1 MDFGIAGKSALVLA
15 SSGGLGLGIAQ
26 ALAREGA
33 NVLLTG
39 RSGDKLEA
47 AAAAINAERRGKADW
62 IAADLGDAGTPA
74 LLADAVTS
82 RLGGADILVNNTGGP
97 PPGQMVDAD
106 PDVIAAQFQSMVLSV
121 MRVTRAV
128 LPHMRASGWG
138 RIVTVASS
146 GVEQPI
152 PNLGISNAL
161 RASLVGWSKSL
172 AGDLAGEGITVNMLL
187 PGRIHTDRTDQIDN
201 AAAKRTGKS
210 IDEVR
215 ATSRATIPAGRYGSV
230 AEFASVA
237 AFLCSAP
244 ASYVTGSM
252 VRCDGGLIRSV

>member
-1 MDFGIAGKSALVLA
+1 MDLGIDGKSALVLA

-26 ALAREGA
+26 ALAREGVH
-33 NVLLTG
+33 VLLTG

-47 AAAAINAERRGKADW
+47 AAAAINAEGGGRAEW
-62 IAADLGDAGTPA
+62 IAADLAQAQTPEM
-74 LLADAVTS
+74 LADAVAT

-106 PDVIAAQFQSMVLSV
+106 PDAIAAQFQSMVLSV

-128 LPHMRASGWG
+128 LPHMRSEGWG

-161 RASLVGWSKSL
+161 RASLAGWSKSL
-172 AGDLAGEGITVNMLL
+172 AGDLAAEGITVNMLL
-187 PGRIHTDRTDQIDN
+187 PGRIHTDRTDQIDG
-201 AAAKRTGKS
+201 AAAKRSGRS

-215 ATSRATIPAGRYGSV
+215 AASRATIPAGRYGTV
-230 AEFASVA
+230 AEFAAVA

-252 VRCDGGLIRSV
+252 IRCDGGMIRSV